1 MQKFSLLL
9 IALVMVLSLFIP
21 NLASAKSFP
30 DVQAG
35 HWAIKEINYLSE
47 KGIIN
52 GTPEGYF
59 NPGDNA
65 TRGQMAVMLDLSLKL
80 EKPSSLSR
88 FFTCSRMLFHS
99 PLS

>member
-1 MQKFSLLL
+1 MKKLSLLL
-9 IALVMVLSLFIP
+9 TAFVMVLSLFIP

-52 GTPEGYF
+52 GTP
-59 NPGDNA
+59 
-65 TRGQMAVMLDLSLKL
+65 
-80 EKPSSLSR
+80 
-88 FFTCSRMLFHS
+88 
-99 PLS
+99 